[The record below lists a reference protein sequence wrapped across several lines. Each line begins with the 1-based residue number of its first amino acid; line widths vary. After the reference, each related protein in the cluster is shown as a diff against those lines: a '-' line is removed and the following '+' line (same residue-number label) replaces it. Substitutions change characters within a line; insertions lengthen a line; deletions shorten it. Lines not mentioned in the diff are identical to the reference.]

1 LHRQRGRLRLLLLT
15 LLAFSYPIP
24 ARADSP
30 VLAGVAGPG
39 INLTYAYL
47 AQDAGLW
54 RKHGLNIKLL
64 LFESGSTLAQVARS
78 GEIKIAINSAPTTI
92 AARAQGADSIIVAAA
107 VNTLPYSL
115 VAAKGITSWD
125 QLKGKRVGISRFGSG
140 TDTAIRLV
148 CKKFGLDPAKDLTI
162 LQGGTQPTRL
172 QALAAG
178 AIDATLVSPPLD
190 FVAKKQGWSIVV
202 NIAQL
207 GIPYPQL
214 VIETTDRLNRDNP
227 KLVKDFLKGFVET
240 IYYAARFKDETKKTI
255 MKHLRISDPEIL
267 DATYES
273 FIKVTDYSAEPSLEG
288 IRNAIDEV
296 ALRVPAVK
304 NKKPQYFVDMRF
316 LKELQSEKFFKQLE
330 NPSSYSE
337 TASPARIEVS
347 R

>member
-1 LHRQRGRLRLLLLT
+1 M
-15 LLAFSYPIP
+15 
-24 ARADSP
+24 
-30 VLAGVAGPG
+30 LAGVAGPG

-54 RKHGLNIKLL
+54 QKHGLNIKLL

-190 FVAKKQGWSIVV
+190 FVAKKQGWSIVA

-255 MKHLRISDPEIL
+255 MKHLKISDPEIL
-267 DATYES
+267 EATYES
-273 FIKVTDYSAEPSLEG
+273 FIKVTDYSAEPNLEG

-304 NKKPQYFVDMRF
+304 NKKPQDFVDMRF
-316 LKELQSEKFFKQLE
+316 LKELHSEKFFKQLE
-330 NPSSYSE
+330 NPSFYSE
-337 TASPARIEVS
+337 TASPARIEVF

>member
-1 LHRQRGRLRLLLLT
+1 MYRQPGRLRLLLLS
-15 LLAFSYPIP
+15 LLAFSYPIQ

-39 INLTYAYL
+39 INLAYAYL
-47 AQDAGLW
+47 AQETGLW
-54 RKHGLNIKLL
+54 KKHGVDIKLL

-78 GEIKIAINSAPTTI
+78 GEIKIAINSAPMTI
-92 AARAQGADSIIVAAA
+92 ASRAQGADSIIVAAT

-115 VAAKGITSWD
+115 ITAKGITSWD
-125 QLKGKRVGISRFGSG
+125 QLKGKRIGISRFGSG
-140 TDTAIRLV
+140 TDTAIRLI
-148 CKKFGLDPAKDLTI
+148 CKKFGLDPAKDLII

-172 QALAAG
+172 QALSAG

-190 FVAKKQGWSIVV
+190 FIAKKQGWSVLI

-227 KLVKDFLKGFVET
+227 KLVKGFLKGFVEA
-240 IYYAARFKDETKKTI
+240 IYYGAKFRDETKRVITKYL
-255 MKHLRISDPEIL
+255 KISDPEIL

-273 FIKVTDYSAEPSLEG
+273 FIKVTNYSAEPNLDG

-296 ALRVPAVK
+296 ALRVPAAK
-304 NKKPQYFVDMRF
+304 TKKPQDFVDMRF
-316 LKELQSEKFFKQLE
+316 LKELQSETFFEQLE
-330 NPSSYSE
+330 N
-337 TASPARIEVS
+337 
-347 R
+347 

>member
-24 ARADSP
+24 AHADSP

-54 RKHGLNIKLL
+54 RKHGLNVKLL

-115 VAAKGITSWD
+115 VAAKGITRWD

-227 KLVKDFLKGFVET
+227 KLVKGFLKGFVEA
-240 IYYAARFKDETKKTI
+240 IYYSAKYRDETKRVITKYL
-255 MKHLRISDPEIL
+255 KISDPEIL

-304 NKKPQYFVDMRF
+304 NKKPQDFVDMRF
-316 LKELQSEKFFKQLE
+316 LKELQSERFFKQLE
-330 NPSSYSE
+330 NPLFYSE